1 MISSQRIAIRLT
13 FALALLALTRLLSR
27 GSAAASTLT
36 PAPPDGASC
45 HTTGSGIFCHGDF
58 TFSGTNV
65 VTDISCGTFEVLV
78 TFTGRVT
85 AATFSSKV
93 VRTTT

>member
-1 MISSQRIAIRLT
+1 MISSRRIAIRLT
-13 FALALLALTRLLSR
+13 FALALLALTPLLSR